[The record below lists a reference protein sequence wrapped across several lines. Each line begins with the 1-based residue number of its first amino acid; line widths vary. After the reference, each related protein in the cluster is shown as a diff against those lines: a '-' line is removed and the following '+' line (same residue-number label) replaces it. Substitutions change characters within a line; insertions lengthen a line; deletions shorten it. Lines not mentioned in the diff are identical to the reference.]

1 MSILLCPPN
10 IFQVQKLIH
19 RYKIAEVIITGKN
32 YFMCILPNISI
43 IYMTYRATEI
53 KWKEN
58 VTINLSTNLS
68 KGI

>member
-1 MSILLCPPN
+1 MSIILCPPN
-10 IFQVQKLIH
+10 IFQVQQLTHI
-19 RYKIAEVIITGKN
+19 YKIAKVVITGKN
-32 YFMCILPNISI
+32 YFVLILPNISI